1 MCEIRAFVTN
11 LGAYNSGE
19 LIGEWAD
26 FPINDDDLGALMHR
40 IGVVKDYSPEER
52 SKIPE
57 AIRSL
62 ASEELFLTDWETDF
76 PALHDAIGEYTS
88 IKSLNDI
95 AEELEDLDEHD
106 AEIVSAIMQD
116 QNCGVEDAK
125 EALNDGWF
133 LPCDPDDDSDI
144 GYQLAENFDTL
155 AQIPENLQS
164 YFDYEKYGR
173 DFTLE
178 SSYVAVSDGLFIYD

>member
-19 LIGEWAD
+19 LIGEWAE
-26 FPINDDDLGALMHR
+26 FPIDDDDLDELLHR
-40 IGVVKDYSPEER
+40 IGVVKDYTSEELNRVPEE
-52 SKIPE
+52 
-57 AIRSL
+57 IRNL

-76 PALHDAIGEYTS
+76 QALHDMIGEYTS

-95 AEELEDLDEHD
+95 AEKLEDLDEHD

-116 QNCGVEDAK
+116 RNCGIEEAK
-125 EALNDGWF
+125 DALNDGWF
-133 LPCDPDDDSDI
+133 LECDPDDDSDI
-144 GYQLAENFDTL
+144 GYRLAKEFDTL
-155 AQIPENLQS
+155 AQIPEHLQY
-164 YFDYEKYGR
+164 YFDFEKYGR

-178 SSYVAVSDGLFIYD
+178 ASYVAVSDGLFIYD